1 MKLIVGILSF
11 LLGIYNVTKLYKQDS
26 LKLKESFYDRFSFA
40 RLWRQYANAK

>member
-26 LKLKESFYDRFSFA
+26 LKIKGVFL
-40 RLWRQYANAK
+40 